1 MLVSGV
7 RGIDSMYPT
16 RTSGDSDVFSEILND
31 FKVKPSDKSD
41 VVNVDNK
48 KLENDSDFQPK
59 VTTGF
64 FPSGQAYTF
73 FNVEDY
79 LTSSDKAYLKSLG
92 WPTTGSSDLNFLAS
106 NIAQD
111 RVDGALKGPLTKEYL
126 FGDREKGLA
135 GLVERMQG
143 MGSDFSEL
151 CTTLLKTINQGKQ
164 SS

>member
-7 RGIDSMYPT
+7 RGIDSMFPT
-16 RTSGDSDVFSEILND
+16 RTSGNSDVFSEILND

-48 KLENDSDFQPK
+48 ALENDSDFQPK

-73 FNVEDY
+73 FNVEDN

-111 RVDGALKGPLTKEYL
+111 RVDGALKGSLTKEYL
-126 FGDREKGLA
+126 FGDREKGLS

-143 MGSDFSEL
+143 MGSGFSEL
-151 CTTLLKTINQGKQ
+151 CTTLLKTIDQGKQ
-164 SS
+164 NS